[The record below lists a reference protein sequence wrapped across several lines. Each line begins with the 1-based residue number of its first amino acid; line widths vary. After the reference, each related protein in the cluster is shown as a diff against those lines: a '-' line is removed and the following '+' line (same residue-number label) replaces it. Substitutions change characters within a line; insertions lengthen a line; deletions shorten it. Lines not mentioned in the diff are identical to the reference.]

1 MQDKDDGIAVTI
13 WVDLYVLPHPIL
25 RSDFT
30 IYEDFRFSLKIG
42 DFQYTAC
49 ILECKPPLKVKQR
62 GLVKIVF
69 ITLRDHMQ
77 FYEVGRRVKVL
88 GGTQYFISEG
98 TIEEI
103 VSVTSWDAPI

>member
-25 RSDFT
+25 RPDFS
-30 IYEDFRFSLKIG
+30 IEENHRFSLKVG
-42 DFQYTAC
+42 DFRYVSC
-49 ILECKPPLKVKQR
+49 VLECKPPLKVKQR

-69 ITLRDHMQ
+69 ITLTSHLQ
-77 FYEVGRRVKVL
+77 FCEVGGRVKAFRGPNL
-88 GGTQYFISEG
+88 FCEG

-103 VSVTSWDAPI
+103 VSVTSWDA